1 MTPTKCKLVHRV
13 HVKDGDTITGSVLG
27 VWSDFNKA
35 SQYAKKATLEYQAT
49 HPNLAAVVV
58 DGVELLTFKTM

>member
-35 SQYAKKATLEYQAT
+35 SQYAKKATLEYQLT
-49 HPNLAAVVV
+49 HPNLTAVVV
-58 DGVELLTFKTM
+58 DSVELLTFKTM

>member
-13 HVKDGDTITGSVLG
+13 HVKDGDAITGSVLG
-27 VWSDFNKA
+27 VWSDFTKA

-49 HPNLAAVVV
+49 HPNLTAVVV
-58 DGVELLTFKTM
+58 DGVELLTSTKL